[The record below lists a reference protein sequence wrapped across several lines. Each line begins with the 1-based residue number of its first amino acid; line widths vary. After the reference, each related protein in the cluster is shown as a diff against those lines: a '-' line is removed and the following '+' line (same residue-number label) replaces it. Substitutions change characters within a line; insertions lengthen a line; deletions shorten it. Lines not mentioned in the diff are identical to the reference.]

1 MGKGKL
7 VAGIVLTALAW
18 AALIASMILLTVVG
32 THASI
37 IMICYF
43 IGLGAFVVFGF
54 IGHLLIKS
62 YRKNGGKGKLS
73 MTFFIFSFMPYWVI
87 NAIVMIFL
95 YIIGFI
101 IKLIR
106 GDSNLGSVGSS
117 SNEKSVTVYTI
128 NDERGAQ
135 RELIEY
141 DRYGG
146 ARHYKD
152 DLGNLWLSKDEGKT
166 FYRK

>member
-54 IGHLLIKS
+54 IDG
-62 YRKNGGKGKLS
+62 
-73 MTFFIFSFMPYWVI
+73 
-87 NAIVMIFL
+87 
-95 YIIGFI
+95 
-101 IKLIR
+101 
-106 GDSNLGSVGSS
+106 
-117 SNEKSVTVYTI
+117 
-128 NDERGAQ
+128 
-135 RELIEY
+135 
-141 DRYGG
+141 
-146 ARHYKD
+146 
-152 DLGNLWLSKDEGKT
+152 
-166 FYRK
+166 

>member
-106 GDSNLGSVGSS
+106 GDSNSGSVGSS
-117 SNEKSVTVYTI
+117 SNENTTYEIRDEHGYTQ
-128 NDERGAQ
+128 N
-135 RELIEY
+135 LEY
-141 DRYGG
+141 DKYTKTYRDSYGN
-146 ARHYKD
+146 HYETKD
-152 DLGNLWLSKDEGKT
+152 GGQT
-166 FYRK
+166 FTKK